1 MALFLGTRLL
11 LAPPQ
16 VFAQGLG
23 EPLFSGC
30 TFAALTGRER
40 RIVIHSSMLSE
51 GHRYSRAA
59 FARLPN
65 PDRRRPGGAAYLANR
80 RVLVYLLPALVGL
93 GPDRTLP

>member
-1 MALFLGTRLL
+1 MELFLGTRPL

-30 TFAALTGRER
+30 TFAALTR
-40 RIVIHSSMLSE
+40 RIFIHSSMLPE

-59 FARLPN
+59 LRVYQTPADGGP
-65 PDRRRPGGAAYLANR
+65 RPAYLANI
-80 RVLVYLLPALVGL
+80 RVVVYLLPILAGL
-93 GPDRTLP
+93 GPDRALP

>member
-65 PDRRRPGGAAYLANR
+65 PDRRPSGAAYLANS
-80 RVLVYLLPALVGL
+80 RVLVYLVSLPVEL
-93 GPDRTLP
+93 GPDRALP

>member
-59 FARLPN
+59 N
-65 PDRRRPGGAAYLANR
+65 PDRRPSGAAYLANR
-80 RVLVYLLPALVGL
+80 RVLVYLLPVPVGL